1 MNITVLIAKL
11 VLAYLLGSLSGSL
24 LLGRWRGVDVRALGS
39 GNAGGTNALRTQ
51 GLRFALGVVTIDV
64 GKALLAVWLA
74 QWGIADFE
82 LATRIGLAAGAA
94 AAMGHVWPIF
104 FGFRGGKGAATLVGA
119 LLMLWPLLLLPLVA
133 VWLLVLMVTG
143 YVGLATILAGIAMIP
158 CVWVLAPAQST
169 EWLIAAVVVAL
180 FLLWTHRANLRR
192 LMAGNEPCFERVRV
206 LGRWMNLQ

>member
-1 MNITVLIAKL
+1 MTITVLIAKL
-11 VLAYLLGSLSGSL
+11 VMAYLLGSLSGSL

-64 GKALLAVWLA
+64 GKAVLAVALA

-119 LLMLWPLLLLPLVA
+119 LLMLWPLLLLPLLV
-133 VWLLVLMVTG
+133 VWLLVLMLSG
-143 YVGLATILAGIAMIP
+143 YVGLATILAGIAMLP
-158 CVWVLAPAQST
+158 SVWLLAPAQCT

-192 LMAGNEPCFERVRV
+192 LLAGNEHRFERARV